1 MVPVILGQGAYSKD
15 AVFAAARLRSP
26 EGRSL
31 RLGAPTSLCSLEMTA
46 EPLISGGPVRHPEV
60 VNDEKDALLASLNSQ
75 REHVLG
81 ALEGLSED
89 DLRRQVLPSGWTPLG
104 MARHLA
110 LEVEQFWF
118 RGAVAGEPIT
128 LTSGDEA
135 WQVPAD
141 VPGAA
146 ILELYRGE
154 VAKADEIIAA
164 TPIDAMPKWWPDF
177 FENFPPRPLRKTIL
191 HVITETAT
199 HAGHMDAARELIDGG
214 QWIVLTR

>member
-1 MVPVILGQGAYSKD
+1 MVN
-15 AVFAAARLRSP
+15 
-26 EGRSL
+26 E
-31 RLGAPTSLCSLEMTA
+31 
-46 EPLISGGPVRHPEV
+46 
-60 VNDEKDALLASLNSQ
+60 EKDALLAALNAQ
-75 REHVLG
+75 REHLLG
-81 ALEGLSED
+81 ALDGLAEE
-89 DLRRQVLPSGWTPLG
+89 DLRRPVLPSAWTPLG
-104 MARHLA
+104 MIRHLT

-118 RGAVAGEPIT
+118 RGAVAGESIT

-199 HAGHMDAARELIDGG
+199 HAGHLDAARELIDGG
-214 QWIVLTR
+214 QWLVLTR

>member
-1 MVPVILGQGAYSKD
+1 MHRRA
-15 AVFAAARLRSP
+15 
-26 EGRSL
+26 GR
-31 RLGAPTSLCSLEMTA
+31 
-46 EPLISGGPVRHPEV
+46 GGGRPVRDPWV
-60 VNDEKDALLASLNSQ
+60 VNDEKDALVVSLSAQ

-89 DLRRQVLPSGWTPLG
+89 DLRRPVLPSGWTPLG
-104 MARHLA
+104 MVRHLA

-135 WQVPAD
+135 WRVPAD

-146 ILELYRGE
+146 ILDLYR
-154 VAKADEIIAA
+154 DEITNANAIIAA

-177 FENFPPRPLRKTIL
+177 FPGFPPRPLRKTLL

-199 HAGHMDAARELIDGG
+199 HAGHLDAARELIDGG
-214 QWIVLTR
+214 QWLVLTR

>member
-1 MVPVILGQGAYSKD
+1 
-15 AVFAAARLRSP
+15 
-26 EGRSL
+26 
-31 RLGAPTSLCSLEMTA
+31 
-46 EPLISGGPVRHPEV
+46 V
-60 VNDEKDALLASLNSQ
+60 VDEEKDALLAALNSQ

-81 ALEGLSED
+81 ALDGLSED
-89 DLRRQVLPSGWTPLG
+89 ALRRPALPSGWTPLG
-104 MARHLA
+104 MVRHLA

-141 VPGAA
+141 VSAAA
-146 ILELYRGE
+146 ILDLYRDQI
-154 VAKADEIIAA
+154 ARADAIIAA

-177 FENFPPRPLRKTIL
+177 FANFPPRPLRKTML

-199 HAGHMDAARELIDGG
+199 HAGHLDAARELLDGT
-214 QWIVLTR
+214 QWLVLTR